1 MGKII
6 FLILLF
12 SLIGVLYAMPLWA
25 ITNIF
30 LFVFHIPYHF
40 TLLQAIVICAL
51 INVLRKLLF
60 NNKEEK

>member
-12 SLIGVLYAMPLWA
+12 SLIGALYAMPLWA
-25 ITNIF
+25 IINIF
-30 LFVFHIPYHF
+30 MFVFHLPYHL

-51 INVLRKLLF
+51 INVLRNLLF
-60 NNKEEK
+60 DNNEG